1 MTTVPHSEVPA
12 TQGLVRPGYASFREM
27 TPPVEAFA
35 WDVSVFHA
43 LNRNFGPVVDAAVR
57 FFNQPA
63 AGLLCGALLIAWA
76 AFRWRRRAVP
86 IVLAAVLAVVATDV
100 FGARV
105 VKPLF
110 NRTRPCYALAPGSF
124 RQVVP
129 TANSGALPSLHAAN
143 WFAAVTPLAVAAPPA
158 APVLFGLAAVIS
170 LSRIVAGVHWPSDVL
185 LGAVYGAGMGL
196 LASWLIRTLARR
208 RRMRSG
214 ALAPGAQGPPKMT
227 AKVP

>member
-1 MTTVPHSEVPA
+1 M
-12 TQGLVRPGYASFREM
+12 LPGREM
-27 TPPVEAFA
+27 TPPVETFS

-43 LNRNFGPVVDAAVR
+43 LNRDFGPVVDAAVR
-57 FFNQPA
+57 FFNRPA
-63 AGLLCGALLIAWA
+63 SALFCGALLVAWA

-86 IVLAAVLAVVATDV
+86 ILLAAVLAVVGTDV

-105 VKPLF
+105 VKPFF
-110 NRTRPCYALAPGSF
+110 NRTRPCFALPPGSF
-124 RQVVP
+124 RQVVA

-143 WFAAVTPLAVAAPPA
+143 WFAAVTPLAVASPPA

-185 LGAVYGAGMGL
+185 LGALFGAGMGL
-196 LASWLIRTLARR
+196 LASWLIRTLLAKWRKR
-208 RRMRSG
+208 PG
-214 ALAPGAQGPPKMT
+214 ALAPGASQGPPKMT

>member
-1 MTTVPHSEVPA
+1 MTLPDET
-12 TQGLVRPGYASFREM
+12 
-27 TPPVEAFA
+27 FA

-43 LNRNFGPVVDAAVR
+43 LNRDFGPVVDDAVR
-57 FFNQPA
+57 FLNRPA
-63 AGLLCGALLIAWA
+63 SALLLGALLVVWA

-86 IVLAAVLAVVATDV
+86 LVLAAVLAVVATDIL
-100 FGARV
+100 GARV
-105 VKPLF
+105 VKPFF

-158 APVLFGLAAVIS
+158 APVLFGLAAVVS

-185 LGAVYGAGMGL
+185 LGALYGTLMGL
-196 LASWLIRTLARR
+196 LANWLVRTLIRR
-208 RRMRSG
+208 RRTRSG
-214 ALAPGAQGPPKMT
+214 AFAPGPS
-227 AKVP
+227 

>member
-12 TQGLVRPGYASFREM
+12 TQGFVRPRYASSLEM
-27 TPPVEAFA
+27 TPPVETFS

-57 FFNQPA
+57 FFNRPA
-63 AGLLCGALLIAWA
+63 SALVCGALLLAWV

-86 IVLAAVLAVVATDV
+86 VVLAAVLAVVATDV
-100 FGARV
+100 LGARV
-105 VKPLF
+105 VKPFF

-143 WFAAVTPLAVAAPPA
+143 WFAAVTPLALAAPPA
-158 APVLFGLAAVIS
+158 APVLFGLAAAVS
-170 LSRIVAGVHWPSDVL
+170 LSRIVGGVHWPSDVL
-185 LGAVYGAGMGL
+185 VGALFGAGMGL
-196 LASWLIRTLARR
+196 LASWLIRTLLRR
-208 RRMRSG
+208 WRTRSG
-214 ALAPGAQGPPKMT
+214 ALAPGAS
-227 AKVP
+227 

>member
-1 MTTVPHSEVPA
+1 
-12 TQGLVRPGYASFREM
+12 M

-57 FFNQPA
+57 FFNRPA
-63 AGLLCGALLIAWA
+63 SGLLVGGLLVAWA

-86 IVLAAVLAVVATDV
+86 FVVAAVLAVVATDV
-100 FGARV
+100 VGARV
-105 VKPLF
+105 VKPYF
-110 NRTRPCYALAPGSF
+110 NRTRPCYALPVGSF
-124 RQVVP
+124 RQVVA

-158 APVLFGLAAVIS
+158 APVLFGLAAVVS

-185 LGAVYGAGMGL
+185 VGALFGTAMGL
-196 LASWLIRTLARR
+196 LASWLVRTLLRR
-208 RRMRSG
+208 WRTRPG
-214 ALAPGAQGPPKMT
+214 ALAPRSS
-227 AKVP
+227 